1 MGGYA
6 GRLEIIYEAGRR
18 FALVS
23 IEVGRE
29 SSKSDKRG
37 YVKPNYKDRKDRVVN
52 PRNIKQRDPIGDK
65 EAFIDMGA

>member
-1 MGGYA
+1 VGGYA

-37 YVKPNYKDRKDRVVN
+37 YVKPNYKDRKDRIVN

>member
-1 MGGYA
+1 M
-6 GRLEIIYEAGRR
+6 
-18 FALVS
+18 S

>member
-1 MGGYA
+1 VGGYA